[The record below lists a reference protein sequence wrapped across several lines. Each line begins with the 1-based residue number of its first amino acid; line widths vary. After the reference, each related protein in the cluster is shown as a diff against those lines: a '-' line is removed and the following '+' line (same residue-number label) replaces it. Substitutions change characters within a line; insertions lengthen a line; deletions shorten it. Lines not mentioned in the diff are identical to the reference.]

1 MIRVSISLDRGG
13 NPQGAPMNESET
25 TRERLLREVA
35 EPRQPA
41 DSIGCA
47 TRQREEGEYARWEG
61 EERYGILVE
70 TMNEALAV
78 MNADGALAY
87 VNDRLCELLGYTR
100 KEILGQAA
108 RSVFSPDDQKVF
120 DEQVAKRSSGESGS
134 YKAELIRKDKT
145 LVPVLISSRPIFD
158 TDGRFAGS
166 VALLTDISELR
177 QAEEM
182 LRVQCELA
190 ASLNATSDLNTAL
203 DLLLSTALQVEGID
217 GGGVYLVDRQQ
228 RQLILAAHRG
238 LSQRFVDAVSRHD
251 LDSPEGRLAMSG
263 RTFFSRASDMHEL
276 GRSLLAEEGIRA
288 LLSIPVLAKEQTIA
302 VMNVCSRSCDDIL
315 PRDRRLLESI
325 TGRMSGV
332 IIRIQAEESLRESQ
346 KSLQKEQKL
355 LKQLLELQERDRKL
369 VAYEIHDGLAQL
381 ITGAYYRLQSFQ
393 CLHESKPEE
402 AKKAFDEG
410 LRLLDRCV
418 DEVRNLI
425 SGLRPPVLDE
435 SGVVPAIEYLIRES
449 QKGGGPEIEFHHKM
463 HGKRLPGPLET
474 AVFRIVQESLT
485 NARRHSHSDRVR
497 LDLTENRRWLKVEVR
512 DWGVGF
518 EPQNV
523 ESGHFGLEGIR
534 ERARLLGG
542 RSSIESSP
550 GNGTHIVVEIPLS
563 DTTAAK
569 PALKGGKSENGRGRE
584 R

>member
-1 MIRVSISLDRGG
+1 MS
-13 NPQGAPMNESET
+13 ESEQA
-25 TRERLLREVA
+25 RERLLREVA
-35 EPRQPA
+35 ELRQPA
-41 DSIGCA
+41 GLTGCA
-47 TRQREEGEYARWEG
+47 GQESEEGRFSRWEG

-87 VNDRLCELLGYTR
+87 VNDRLCELLGYSR
-100 KEILGQAA
+100 KEILGQAV
-108 RSVFSPDDQKVF
+108 RSVFSPADQKVF
-120 DEQVAKRSSGESGS
+120 DQQVAKRSSGESGS
-134 YKAELIRKDKT
+134 YKAEIVRRDKT
-145 LVPVLISSRPIFD
+145 LVPVLVSSRPIFD

-203 DLLLSTALQVEGID
+203 NLLLSTALQVAGID

-238 LSQRFVDAVSRHD
+238 LSQRFVDAVARHD
-251 LDSPEGRLAMSG
+251 LDSPEGQLAMSG

-276 GRSLLAEEGIRA
+276 GRSLLAEEGIRS
-288 LLSIPVLAKEQTIA
+288 LLCLPVLAKEQTIA
-302 VMNVCSRSCDDIL
+302 VMNVCSRSCDEIL
-315 PRDRRLLESI
+315 ARDRRVLESI

-332 IIRIQAEESLRESQ
+332 IVRIQAEESLRESQ
-346 KSLQKEQKL
+346 KSLRKEQKL

-393 CLHESKPEE
+393 HLHGTMPEE

-410 LRLLDRCV
+410 LRLLERSV
-418 DEVRNLI
+418 DEARNLI

-435 SGVVPAIEYLIRES
+435 SGVVPAIEYLIQES
-449 QKGGGPEIEFHHKM
+449 QKGGGPEIEFHHTM
-463 HGKRLPGPLET
+463 RSERIPGPLET

-485 NARRHSHSDRVR
+485 NALRYSQSDRVR
-497 LDLTENRRWLKVEVR
+497 LVLIENKHWLTIEVR

-542 RSSIESSP
+542 RSSIESAP
-550 GNGTHIVVEIPLS
+550 GKGTHIVVEIPLS
-563 DTTAAK
+563 DAAVSK
-569 PALKGGKSENGRGRE
+569 PAVNGRSNEERHGRQT
-584 R
+584 